1 MLVHVPRLVSIE
13 VGTSA
18 ASLCTDE
25 ILQVVN
31 EVAELTVGTLR
42 LVLRDRQAIDTL
54 LRVADHAQYRD
65 INTIL
70 SLPRADEQT
79 LLAATAISP
88 AAIALPLQAHY
99 EELHDAIAPFCCTWC
114 ETAAFAAMAR
124 HAGVAVELETEV
136 VPANADDLVS
146 IASVATALH
155 ASRWRVD
162 FSVVKPH
169 PTAAATILGIA
180 DRGTLPMTV
189 HALPQ
194 LRTALLR
201 QMTTDFRIPDLR
213 KLSSIDRSENVHI
226 AHDGVVLI
234 HRRANEIAG
243 SVRRQTVTAVFN
255 GSASYLRLRA
265 SDDPQRRVTPSR
277 ESRLRLVPAAEA
289 ARTL

>member
-18 ASLCTDE
+18 ASLCAEE

-31 EVAELTVGTLR
+31 EVAE
-42 LVLRDRQAIDTL
+42 
-54 LRVADHAQYRD
+54 RVAEHAQYRD
-65 INTIL
+65 VDTIL

-79 LLAATAISP
+79 LRAATAISP

-99 EELHDAIAPFCCTWC
+99 EELHDAIAPFCCTWA
-114 ETAAFAAMAR
+114 ETAAFAAIAR

-146 IASVATALH
+146 IAGVATALH

-162 FSVVKPH
+162 FSLVKPC
-169 PTAAATILGIA
+169 PTAAAMILGIA
-180 DRGTLPMTV
+180 DRGTLPITV

-201 QMTTDFRIPDLR
+201 QMTTDFRVPDLR

-226 AHDGVVLI
+226 ADDGAVII

-243 SVRRQTVTAVFN
+243 SVRRQTIAAIVN
-255 GSASYLRLRA
+255 GAASYLRLRA
-265 SDDPQRRVTPSR
+265 SDEPRPPIATPPQLARRSR
-277 ESRLRLVPAAEA
+277 FSTSMVRG
-289 ARTL
+289 

>member
-1 MLVHVPRLVSIE
+1 MAAMLVHVPRLVSIE
-13 VGTSA
+13 VASSA
-18 ASLCTDE
+18 SSLCAEE

-42 LVLRDRQAIDTL
+42 LILRDRQAIDTL

-65 INTIL
+65 IDTIL
-70 SLPRADEQT
+70 SLPRADERT
-79 LLAATAISP
+79 LRAATSISP

-99 EELHDAIAPFCCTWC
+99 EELHDAIAPFSCTWC

-180 DRGTLPMTV
+180 EHGTLPITV

-194 LRTALLR
+194 LRMALLR
-201 QMTTDFRIPDLR
+201 QMTTGFRLPDLR
-213 KLSSIDRSENVHI
+213 RLSSIDRCENVYI
-226 AHDGVVLI
+226 EEDGAVII

-243 SVRRQTVTAVFN
+243 SVRRQTIAAVFN
-255 GSASYLRLRA
+255 GSASYLSSRA
-265 SDDPQRRVTPSR
+265 SDS
-277 ESRLRLVPAAEA
+277 SAAPLCTVVVA
-289 ARTL
+289 H

>member
-18 ASLCTDE
+18 ASLCAE
-25 ILQVVN
+25 ELLQVVN

-42 LVLRDRQAIDTL
+42 LILRDRHAIDTL
-54 LRVADHAQYRD
+54 LRVADHAQYRGVD
-65 INTIL
+65 TIL

-79 LLAATAISP
+79 LRATLEISP
-88 AAIALPLQAHY
+88 AAVALPLQAHY
-99 EELHDAIAPFCCTWC
+99 EELHDSIAPFSCTWC
-114 ETAAFAAMAR
+114 ETAAFAAIAR

-146 IASVATALH
+146 IASVARALH
-155 ASRWRVD
+155 AGRWRVD
-162 FSVVKPH
+162 FSVVKPS

-180 DRGTLPMTV
+180 DHGTLPMTV
-189 HALPQ
+189 HSLPQ

-201 QMTTDFRIPDLR
+201 QMTSTFRVPDLR
-213 KLSSIDRSENVHI
+213 KLSSIDRSESVHI

-243 SVRRQTVTAVFN
+243 SVRRQTIAAVFN
-255 GSASYLRLRA
+255 GSPSYLRLRA
-265 SDDPQRRVTPSR
+265 SDDPQRPIAAPPQLARRSR
-277 ESRLRLVPAAEA
+277 FSTSM
-289 ARTL
+289 ARG

>member
-1 MLVHVPRLVSIE
+1 MLCNGDAMLVHVPRLVSIE
-13 VGTSA
+13 VASSA
-18 ASLCTDE
+18 SSLCAEE

-42 LVLRDRQAIDTL
+42 LILRDRQAIDTL

-65 INTIL
+65 IDTIL

-79 LLAATAISP
+79 LRAATSISP

-99 EELHDAIAPFCCTWC
+99 EELHDAIAPFSCTWC

-169 PTAAATILGIA
+169 STAAATILGIA
-180 DRGTLPMTV
+180 EHGTLPITV

-194 LRTALLR
+194 LRLALLR
-201 QMTTDFRIPDLR
+201 QMTADFRLPDLR
-213 KLSSIDRSENVHI
+213 RLSSIDRCENVYI
-226 AHDGVVLI
+226 EEDGAVII

-243 SVRRQTVTAVFN
+243 SVRRQTIAAVFN
-255 GSASYLRLRA
+255 GSASYLSSRA
-265 SDDPQRRVTPSR
+265 ATPAPRRWATSSP
-277 ESRLRLVPAAEA
+277 PH
-289 ARTL
+289 